1 MTPDLHVHV
10 DGRGLSRP
18 LIDNWLPDLHVDAVW
33 VIGTPADLPDEHD
46 LDRCPVPVI
55 VLSPHDLVA
64 AALEPCDEP
73 RGVLVVF
80 SDLSAIAEAATLGF
94 LPRRVVLTHVPPRD
108 GSDRIAAGVELTEG
122 DHEIVA
128 DLGGREV
135 EFVVQSLPNVTAR
148 SLTPRPPDESR
159 ETP

>member
-18 LIDNWLPDLHVDAVW
+18 LIDNWLPTLHVDAVW
-33 VIGTPADLPDEHD
+33 LIGTPADLPDESE

-64 AALEPCDEP
+64 AALEPCSEP
-73 RGVLVVF
+73 RGVMVVF
-80 SDLSAIAEAATLGF
+80 PGLDGIADAATLGF

-108 GSDRIAAGVELTEG
+108 GSQRIAAGVELTPG
-122 DHEIVA
+122 DHDIVS
-128 DLGGREV
+128 DLGGRDV

-148 SLTPRPPDESR
+148 SLTPRTPDEPGDPS
-159 ETP
+159 